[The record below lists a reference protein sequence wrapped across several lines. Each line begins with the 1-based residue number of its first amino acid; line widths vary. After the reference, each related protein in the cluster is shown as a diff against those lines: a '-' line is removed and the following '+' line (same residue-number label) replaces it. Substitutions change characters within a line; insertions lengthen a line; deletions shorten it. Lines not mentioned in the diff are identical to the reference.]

1 MKGEIIMLVKK
12 TNQLIEETNEL
23 KDLCFKQIY
32 SDILEDM
39 DDENL
44 VLFTKMFK
52 LLNTSMEVVKEQAEV
67 IESINDKL
75 DELLIRKES

>member
-1 MKGEIIMLVKK
+1 MLVEK
-12 TNQLIEETNEL
+12 TNQLIEETNKL

-67 IESINDKL
+67 IESINNKL

>member
-1 MKGEIIMLVKK
+1 MLVEK
-12 TNQLIEETNEL
+12 TNQLIEETNKL

-44 VLFTKMFK
+44 VLYTKMFK

-67 IESINDKL
+67 IESINNKL

>member
-1 MKGEIIMLVKK
+1 MLVEK
-12 TNQLIEETNEL
+12 TNQLIEETNKL

-44 VLFTKMFK
+44 VLYTKMFK
-52 LLNTSMEVVKEQAEV
+52 LLNTSMEVVKEQAKV
-67 IESINDKL
+67 IESINNKL

>member
-1 MKGEIIMLVKK
+1 MLVEK
-12 TNQLIEETNEL
+12 TNQLIEETNKL

-44 VLFTKMFK
+44 VLYAKLFK
-52 LLNTSMEVVKEQAEV
+52 LLNTSMEVVKEQAKV
-67 IESINDKL
+67 IESINNKL

>member
-1 MKGEIIMLVKK
+1 MLVEK
-12 TNQLIEETNEL
+12 TNQLIEETNKL

-39 DDENL
+39 DDEIL
-44 VLFTKMFK
+44 VLYTKMFK

-67 IESINDKL
+67 IESINNKL

>member
-1 MKGEIIMLVKK
+1 MKGEIIMLVEK

-39 DDENL
+39 DDENI
-44 VLFTKMFK
+44 VLYAKMFK
-52 LLNTSMEVVKEQAEV
+52 LLNTSMEVIKEQAEV
-67 IESINDKL
+67 IESINNKL

>member
-1 MKGEIIMLVKK
+1 MLVEK

-44 VLFTKMFK
+44 VLYAKMFK

-67 IESINDKL
+67 IESINNKL